1 MVSLV
6 ARADTVCVVR
16 IPFRLS
22 SVLQRCQLP
31 VFASLQLGRELIVI
45 TLPVPPPPGFPGG
58 SVGKEYA
65 HNAGDTG
72 DVDSVSRLVRSPGGG
87 YSNPLLAWRSPM
99 DRGAWQVIVHGVE
112 KSWTR
117 LSRDAST
124 PTTCLQ
130 PMILISW
137 FDSAQTAHTRWH
149 DSEVIMQFPRVS
161 VRLNSSLLQRG
172 LPWKLRW

>member
-6 ARADTVCVVR
+6 AGADTVCVVC

-31 VFASLQLGRELIVI
+31 VFASLQLGRELTVI

-87 YSNPLLAWRSPM
+87 YSNPLQYSRLENPVDRRAWW
-99 DRGAWQVIVHGVE
+99 ATVHGVT
-112 KSWTR
+112 KR
-117 LSRDAST
+117 
-124 PTTCLQ
+124 
-130 PMILISW
+130 
-137 FDSAQTAHTRWH
+137 H
-149 DSEVIMQFPRVS
+149 D
-161 VRLNSSLLQRG
+161 
-172 LPWKLRW
+172 